1 LPPDD
6 RIRIQHMIEA
16 AESALEFVSG
26 RSRGDLET
34 DRMLLFALIR
44 AIEIVGEAASRVSP
58 ETRQA
63 IKEIPWPAVIG
74 MRNRLVHAYF
84 DINYDT
90 VWKTAT
96 DELSDLLPRLRATVN
111 AQ

>member
-16 AESALEFVSG
+16 AESALGFVFG

-34 DRMLLFALIR
+34 DRMLLFALVR
-44 AIEIVGEAASRVSP
+44 AIEIMGEAASRISA

-63 IKEIPWPAVIG
+63 TTEIPWPAVIG
-74 MRNRLVHAYF
+74 NRLVHA
-84 DINYDT
+84 ISIST
-90 VWKTAT
+90 TTPSEK
-96 DELSDLLPRLRATVN
+96 PRQMSFPICSRDCARY
-111 AQ
+111 